1 MPKQPNEA
9 GNSLVL
15 KWTITSSHLDGFRP
29 PHLHNP
35 SMAVSGPSALKDV
48 LVHPRGQ
55 PWASPSWMEDRDCN
69 FSFSFL
75 TLCPGT
81 GHRWQISCQV
91 TPCHKHA
98 SMQVKVSY
106 WRRMYLLIEYTSPL
120 KNPCMW
126 VKHRSAWLLCGIYL
140 LSSKHEGSE
149 PSICSNCGTYTML
162 FIINVPSAIQALR
175 WLYSPPTVQLQVQ
188 DAVL

>member
-1 MPKQPNEA
+1 MASGHPTF
-9 GNSLVL
+9 
-15 KWTITSSHLDGFRP
+15 TIPAWQSQ
-29 PHLHNP
+29 
-35 SMAVSGPSALKDV
+35 V
-48 LVHPRGQ
+48 LV
-55 PWASPSWMEDRDCN
+55 PWKMSWFTQED
-69 FSFSFL
+69 SHGLLQAGWKTETATFSFL